1 VLMMHALRIVVLLL
15 ALSVYSAGDTT
26 AEVSV
31 PGAVTG
37 EKLDP
42 FVTRVCTEDQDSS
55 SRVLRV
61 LKRPASLVAVGC
73 VVTFRINSTGSGAGS
88 AGSGSSSS
96 REPPRRSAREVRA
109 LCGPLDT
116 TLAAQSWSVRPTHC
130 VICNAPPSS
139 RFQKALELD
148 PRGNSK
154 AYWVRSAPRFHIS
167 AHLPPPG
174 TGHRAHLPRAP
185 VT

>member
-1 VLMMHALRIVVLLL
+1 VLMMHALHIVVLLL

-31 PGAVTG
+31 PGAVTY
-37 EKLDP
+37 
-42 FVTRVCTEDQDSS
+42 TEDQDSS

-96 REPPRRSAREVRA
+96 REPARRSACEV
-109 LCGPLDT
+109 
-116 TLAAQSWSVRPTHC
+116 
-130 VICNAPPSS
+130 
-139 RFQKALELD
+139 
-148 PRGNSK
+148 
-154 AYWVRSAPRFHIS
+154 
-167 AHLPPPG
+167 
-174 TGHRAHLPRAP
+174 
-185 VT
+185 